1 MSAGDEAR
9 PRWHDRGMA
18 GAAGVGL
25 AAVVAE
31 YGLLPPAAWIQP
43 LRLTALAAVIAF
55 ALLQV
60 VRLVTVPRPLEY
72 LRAHRI
78 DFVLLFV
85 LTVQGLAFAGLAD
98 TPEARWLARHGA
110 PSPLLPFYVAVVQ
123 VYVVAVV
130 LARSPL
136 LHAAL
141 VRIRLRPAQLLVA
154 SFAVL
159 VALGTG
165 LLALP
170 GASRDGV
177 SIGLLDALF
186 TSTSAACVTGLVVRD
201 TGVQFSTFGVAVIAA
216 LIQIGGLG
224 ILTFTATF
232 ALLDGRGL
240 SGAEARRIARA
251 ADADADADDVRELRQ
266 TLGQVVLGT
275 LAVEAVGAAA
285 LYLAWREAFPDPLV
299 RAGQA
304 AFHAVSA
311 FCNAGFALFPGNASL
326 TRFAA
331 DPATA
336 LAIGG
341 LVVLGGLGFPVLF
354 ELARRG
360 RPWSRHTRWVL
371 ASAAVLLV
379 AGAVLLGVLEGMDP
393 LAAAFQSVTLRTAGF
408 NTVPLG
414 ALGLPAVAVCVA
426 WMLVGGAPGGTAG
439 GLKTTTALAALSVP
453 LRRPRVDEATAR
465 RALRLT
471 GVFLAAFLLL
481 CAAVALAQGALD
493 RRIVFEVASALG
505 TVGLSMD
512 YTPELGPAARL
523 LVCVAMFAGRVGPFA
538 LAAAVLPWREQRQER
553 PPEAQRIL
561 IG

>member
-1 MSAGDEAR
+1 MSAGDEPL

-18 GAAGVGL
+18 AAALVGL

-31 YGLLPPAAWIQP
+31 YGALPPAGWIQP
-43 LRLTALAAVIAF
+43 LRLTALAAVVAF

-60 VRLVTVPRPLEY
+60 IRLLTVEHPLAY

-85 LTVQGLAFAGLAD
+85 LVVQGLAFAGLAD

-159 VALGTG
+159 IALGTG
-165 LLALP
+165 LLAMP

-201 TGVQFSTFGVAVIAA
+201 TGVQFSTFGLAVIAA
-216 LIQIGGLG
+216 LIQVGGLG
-224 ILTFTATF
+224 ILTFTAAF

-240 SGAEARRIARA
+240 SRVEARRIARA
-251 ADADADADDVRELRQ
+251 TDADADDVGELRH
-266 TLGQVVLGT
+266 TLGRVVVGT
-275 LAVEAVGAAA
+275 LVVEAVGAAA

-304 AFHAVSA
+304 VFHAVSA

-336 LAIGG
+336 LAVGG

-354 ELARRG
+354 ELAGWG

-371 ASAAVLLV
+371 ASAAVLIA
-379 AGAVLLGVLEGMDP
+379 AGAVLLAVLEGMDP

-453 LRRPRVDEATAR
+453 LGRPRVDRGTAH
-465 RALRLT
+465 RALRLA
-471 GVFLAAFLLL
+471 AAFLGAFVLL
-481 CAAVALAQGALD
+481 CGAVALAQGGLD
-493 RRIVFEVASALG
+493 RRVVFEVASALA
-505 TVGLSMD
+505 TVGLTMD
-512 YTPELGPAARL
+512 YTPELGTASRL

-538 LAAAVLPWREQRQER
+538 LAAAVLPWRERRVER
-553 PPEAQRIL
+553 PPEAERVL
-561 IG
+561 LG